1 MKKLVLV
8 CWLLVS
14 ALSLMAQKVIN
25 DPNAESR
32 DVKGFH
38 AVKVSSGIE
47 LLLTQGSSEAVAVSA
62 SATEFRDRIK
72 TVVEDGVLKIY
83 YDHSYWK
90 EARHKKLKAYV
101 AVVNIDRLEANS
113 GASVKME
120 SSLKSDKLAIG
131 VSSGAVVNGQVEA
144 SALSIDQSS
153 GSVMHLSGSA
163 AQVTVEGS
171 SGSVF
176 RGYELVADNCDV
188 GTSSGA
194 GVQITVNK
202 ELSAKASSG
211 GYIRYKGEG
220 VIRNIR
226 TGSGGS
232 VSKN

>member
-1 MKKLVLV
+1 MKKIVLV

-14 ALSLMAQKVIN
+14 ALSLAAQKEIN

-62 SATEFRDRIK
+62 STTEFRDRIK
-72 TVVEDGVLKIY
+72 TVVENGVLKIY

-101 AVVNIDRLEANS
+101 AVVNIDRLEAS
-113 GASVKME
+113 AGASVKME
-120 SSLKSDKLAIG
+120 SSLKSDKLTIEVA
-131 VSSGAVVNGQVEA
+131 SGAVVHGQVEA
-144 SALSIDQSS
+144 TALHIDQSS
-153 GSVMHLSGSA
+153 GSVMNLSGSA
-163 AQVTVEGS
+163 GQVKVEGS

-176 RGYELVADNCDV
+176 RGYELLADNCEA
-188 GTSSGA
+188 GASSGA

-202 ELSAKASSG
+202 ELTAKASSG
-211 GYIRYKGEG
+211 GRIRYKGDG
-220 VIRNIR
+220 VIRNIH